1 MIPQISGAVGSST
14 GAEFFA
20 GTGATGFYRR
30 YRHQL
35 CRQANDGHRQQ
46 RLSAA
51 AGCGHFP
58 RSTADVALLARVA
71 AEPRFKSLI
80 FTPRGGGTGTNG
92 RAERRDYR

>member
-1 MIPQISGAVGSST
+1 MIPQISQAPVVQLVLN
-14 GAEFFA
+14 FA

-80 FTPRGGGTGTNG
+80 FTRVAAAPALTAG
-92 RAERRDYR
+92 AERRDYR